1 MSAKSEDSMT
11 NAEFPRLAIIG
22 CGSIVS
28 HHLLPA
34 LLRLGWRPSVLVDPT
49 PGRLEAVQAMLG
61 RSRAPVAVADWRE
74 AADQFDAALVAA
86 PPMVH
91 APVGQSLLEAGKHVF
106 MEKPLAVTLAD
117 AERMVQ
123 TAEERRRVLAVGLM
137 RRYVNGVRWLKAL
150 IDTGQLGRVLRFEA
164 REGFVYNWGI
174 SSPAML
180 RRDGA
185 GGGVLLDTGSHTL
198 DLLLWWFGE
207 AAEVDYSDDSHG
219 GLESDC
225 RLSLTMASGATGT
238 LELSR
243 TRALRNTIRVHG
255 TKGSV
260 EVHLYENQIASDVPQ
275 ILDFVHDGF
284 SANHIPPQIFGD
296 LFQAELKD
304 FADAIRDGRPAAVG
318 GRDALPSTALIERCY
333 ASRKP
338 LALPWVD
345 GPAPAT
351 ATRTDG
357 PRTDGPTVVVTG
369 AAGFIGGRLV
379 ERLCLEHGAKVRCI
393 VRDIAQA
400 VRLARFPVEIV
411 RADLLDREAIGKAV
425 AGADWVF
432 HCAYDVR
439 SRRQN
444 IDGMNALI
452 DASLANGVESFVHLS
467 TFSVYEPLPD
477 GPLSEETRDG
487 DRAWSYVQNKLDLEK
502 MVLDAAHKRGLP
514 GVVLQPSI
522 VYGPFCKPWTNAPA
536 EMLLSGTVV
545 LPQEGGLCNAVYIDD
560 LVDAMIAATRSPQAI
575 GERFVISGPDA
586 PPWAAVFGRFQE
598 ALGVDSL
605 RFQPAAV
612 IRKEMKS
619 LRRDIAMVLQDPKK
633 IIQIIVRWRPARR
646 VLQGG
651 FDSLPPRLRH
661 LVMVHYFLKKKV
673 SRNQLW
679 LPDAQKLALYQAK
692 ALIDLTKARRL
703 LGYEPRFT
711 FEDGMA
717 LTADYLRWAYRDVPR
732 TAPAAP
738 AARPANEDRQPAP
751 LPAPTETTRVGSA

>member
-1 MSAKSEDSMT
+1 MT

-34 LLRLGWRPSVLVDPT
+34 LLRLGWRPNVLVDPS
-49 PGRLEAVQAMLG
+49 PERLEAVQALLG
-61 RSRAPVAVADWRE
+61 RNRAPVAVADWRE
-74 AADQFDAALVAA
+74 AADHFDAALVAA
-86 PPMVH
+86 PPMFH

-123 TAEERRRVLAVGLM
+123 TADERQRVLAVGLM

-150 IDTGQLGRVLRFEA
+150 VDSGQLGRILRFEA

-174 SSPAML
+174 SSPSML

-198 DLLLWWFGE
+198 DLLLWWFGA

-243 TRALRNTIRVHG
+243 TRALRNTIRVYG

-260 EVHLYENQIASDVPQ
+260 EVHLYENHIASDVPQ

-304 FADAIRDGRPAAVG
+304 FADAIREGRPAAVG

-333 ASRKP
+333 ATRKP

-345 GPAPAT
+345 GPAPA
-351 ATRTDG
+351 AAPHTDG

-487 DRAWSYVQNKLDLEK
+487 DRAWSYVQNKLDLER
-502 MVLDAAHKRGLP
+502 MVLDAARERGLP

-545 LPQEGGLCNAVYIDD
+545 LPQESGLCNAVYIDD

-605 RFQPAAV
+605 RFQPAEA

-646 VLQGG
+646 LLQGG

-661 LVMVHYFLKKKV
+661 LVMVHYFLKKKA

-679 LPDAQKLALYQAK
+679 LPDAQKLALYQAR
-692 ALIDLTKARRL
+692 AVIDLGKARRL
-703 LGYEPRFT
+703 LGYAPRFT

-717 LTADYLRWAYRDVPR
+717 LTAAYLRWAYRDVPR
-732 TAPAAP
+732 TTPA

-751 LPAPTETTRVGSA
+751 LPAPTETTRVGNA